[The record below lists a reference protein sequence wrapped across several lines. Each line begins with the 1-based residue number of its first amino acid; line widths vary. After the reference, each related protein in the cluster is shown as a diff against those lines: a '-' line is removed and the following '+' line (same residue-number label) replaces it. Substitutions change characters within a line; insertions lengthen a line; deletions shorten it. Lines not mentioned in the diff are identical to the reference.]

1 MHVKFYWSTWALFLL
16 IVLLL
21 LATENLSLLTGV
33 AFGFIASG
41 LIFMGMM
48 GVLPIMVAEP
58 AAPKPAK
65 AERVATQTMPES
77 PANAFSIL
85 KSA

>member
-1 MHVKFYWSTWALFLL
+1 MHIKVYWSTWALFLL

-21 LATENLSLLTGV
+21 FATESLSLLTGV
-33 AFGFIASG
+33 VFGFIASG

-48 GVLPIMVAEP
+48 GVLPIMVAQP

-65 AERVATQTMPES
+65 AESVATQTMPES
-77 PANAFSIL
+77 PANAVSIL
-85 KSA
+85 ESA